1 MTHSLF
7 KYCCR
12 IGDNALVLSHRLGE
26 YSSHGP
32 FLEEDLA
39 ITNVALDLIGQCES
53 ILKYAG
59 EVEGQGR
66 TEDDLAYK
74 RPEREFLN
82 CQLVEMPNTDFAYIM
97 VRQFFMDVYHLYLYG
112 ALMNSKDDTLKAIAG
127 KSIKEVKYHV
137 RRSHDWMIRLGN
149 GTEESR
155 TRLQKAIDDLWVY
168 TGELFES
175 DAVEQELMA
184 QGIAPDPREVQEK
197 WNELVN
203 RTLTEA
209 KMTIPDNTYMA
220 TGGRQGIHTEHM
232 GYLIAQMQFLPTSYP
247 DAKW

>member
-1 MTHSLF
+1 MEDLLF

-12 IGDNALVLSHRLGE
+12 LGDNALVLSHRLGE

-59 EVEGQGR
+59 QVENKGR
-66 TEDDLAYK
+66 TEDDLAYR

-82 CQLVEMPNTDFAYIM
+82 CQLVEQANTDFAYIM
-97 VRQFFMDVYHLYLYG
+97 LRQFFMDVYHLYLYEG
-112 ALMNSKDDTLKAIAG
+112 LMDSSDETLRAIAG

-155 TRLQKAIDDLWVY
+155 TRLQNAINDLWVY

-175 DAVEQELMA
+175 DEVE
-184 QGIAPDPREVQEK
+184 
-197 WNELVN
+197 NELVSLGVAADPETIKSN
-203 RTLTEA
+203 WDKLVSETMREA
-209 KMTIPDNTYMA
+209 KITIPDNSYMA
-220 TGGRQGIHTEHM
+220 TGGRNGIHTEHL